1 MSRWMGVAGWAA
13 ALTCA
18 GAAVIAGIQLDGYSH
33 ALHPLALLGGRGVPG
48 AAAFNLFGFVVPG
61 VLAALVSWG
70 LYRALPAAAGWWP
83 RIGARLLL
91 VSALAFAAQG
101 LLPLDPQDLEGPES
115 GLHASAWMV
124 WWTAFAAGALLSAT
138 GARRT
143 RIATIAAAC
152 VVLAMMLIPA
162 SVLAPVLA
170 QRIAFA
176 AWLLWLALVPRAAS
190 AVAELERQDHGGQGE
205 SGDVG
210 QDHRP

>member
-1 MSRWMGVAGWAA
+1 MNRWMGVAAWAA
-13 ALTCA
+13 VLACA
-18 GAAVIAGIQLDGYSH
+18 AAAVVGGMRLDGYSH

-48 AAAFNLFGFVVPG
+48 AAAFNLAGFVVPG
-61 VLAALVSWG
+61 VLAALVALG

-176 AWLLWLALVPRAAS
+176 AWLLWLPLVSTAHPVGARHAREAA
-190 AVAELERQDHGGQGE
+190 
-205 SGDVG
+205 
-210 QDHRP
+210 